1 MKKTFFCLGLIIM
14 LFTSCNEDGSPSG
27 VTFFII
33 PKCGS
38 QLTDISQ
45 SIFCRQLPREIP
57 VYRYRFIVKDP
68 VTSNLVGIIDTPKNS
83 FNMVNLG
90 LNNLALGKTYKIE
103 VQVALDASLNFTTV
117 INPPCTLRTP
127 DLPEKSSIIIPQC
140 GSIVNTLWTNIFAKQ
155 TLGAEKYRFVVVDGS
170 QTRIIETTESS
181 FQLADLPGGAAAN
194 TQYFIRV
201 DILYKGTWY
210 QSDQLCSITTSPT
223 ATLRQSTI
231 LQQLFINK

>member
-14 LFTSCNEDGSPSG
+14 LFTSCNQDGSPSG

-68 VTSNLVGIIDTPKNS
+68 VTGNLVGTIDTPKNS
-83 FNMVNLG
+83 FSMVNLG
-90 LNNLALGKTYKIE
+90 LNNLSLGKTYKIE
-103 VQVALDASLNFTTV
+103 VQVAFNSTLNYTTV

-155 TLGAEKYRFVVVDGS
+155 TLGAEKYRFVVVDGT
-170 QTRIIETTESS
+170 QTRVIETTESS
-181 FQLADLPGGAAAN
+181 FQLADLPGGATAN

-201 DILYKGTWY
+201 DILYNGTWY

-223 ATLRQSTI
+223 ATLRQTTGS
-231 LQQLFINK
+231 QQIINK

>member
-1 MKKTFFCLGLIIM
+1 MKKTIFCLGLIMM
-14 LFTSCNEDGSPSG
+14 LFVSCNRDRVPSG

-57 VYRYRFIVKDP
+57 VYSYRFIVKNAI
-68 VTSNLVGIIDTPKNS
+68 SNNLVGIIDTPKNS

-90 LNNLALGKTYKIE
+90 LSNIALGTVYKIE
-103 VQVALDASLNFTTV
+103 VQVALDSSLNFTTV

-140 GSIVNTLWTNIFAKQ
+140 GSIVNTLWTTIFAKQ
-155 TLGAEKYRFVVVDGS
+155 TLGAEKYRFVVVDGT
-170 QTRIIETTESS
+170 QTRVIETTESS

-201 DILYKGTWY
+201 DILYKGIWY

-223 ATLRQSTI
+223 ATLRQTLGASQT
-231 LQQLFINK
+231 LKK